1 MINDHYTMNL
11 YTIINNFFTREEV
24 ESWFKDYELT
34 DYLTPEQITSITS
47 HGLWSKDKLAK
58 KIVDHYLMQEIGF
71 ETMALFKLQVK
82 VHMQE
87 VMEKYLP
94 LVYSSSIEYDPLV
107 NVDFTETL
115 ERNVKEDIDGSHS
128 DSGSGSENRTDN
140 IKQSNESTGSST
152 SSSTNSGS
160 GLNISS
166 DTPMDNLNKAE
177 ILAGNYASGT
187 SASENTNKIDD
198 STTTKTTSSGS
209 SDQTTGTTT
218 TSSNTLTIDDLRQT
232 DENYTK
238 RVKGNSGVSAT
249 AQKMI
254 EQYRDNII
262 AIDKEIIDSCESL
275 FMIIY

>member
-11 YTIINNFFTREEV
+11 YTIINNFFTRQEV
-24 ESWFKDYELT
+24 EGWFKDYELT
-34 DYLTPEQITSITS
+34 DYLTPEQIESITE

-58 KIVDHYLMQEIGF
+58 KIVDHYLMEEIGF
-71 ETMALFKLQVK
+71 ETMALFRHKAK

-87 VMEKYLP
+87 VMERYLP

-107 NVDFTETL
+107 NVDYTETFGR
-115 ERNVKEDIDGSHS
+115 EINRDNS
-128 DSGSGSENRTDN
+128 DSTSTTG
-140 IKQSNESTGSST
+140 TGSST
-152 SSSTNSGS
+152 SQSSNSGS

-166 DTPMDNLNKAE
+166 DTPMSNISKTD

-187 SASENTNKIDD
+187 SATENTNTIND
-198 STTTKTTSSGS
+198 STTTSTTN
-209 SDQTTGTTT
+209 TGTSTG
-218 TSSNTLTIDDLRQT
+218 SEDVV
-232 DENYTK
+232 ENYTK

-249 AQKMI
+249 AQKMV